1 MALTTTSSL
10 VAGKADYLTGHLGE
24 RGQSTRRRRHGN
36 GRACAEDLRGRGQWD
51 MSEMAAIE
59 EQAILEPLTPKP
71 GRNSIQPC
79 DCRADIVRGNVA

>member
-1 MALTTTSSL
+1 
-10 VAGKADYLTGHLGE
+10 
-24 RGQSTRRRRHGN
+24 
-36 GRACAEDLRGRGQWD
+36 